1 MGPGT
6 GAGAGA
12 HDWGAAARRWDHSK
26 RVKVAHQAGALIP
39 ASPAWGFSRL
49 GHGTARAE
57 AAAPVPEG
65 TLGSGAPDLE
75 ADAGSDQFLGTRLSD
90 PDFGSGFQ
98 ASLPWG
104 LKLYVDPRIS

>member
-1 MGPGT
+1 MPG
-6 GAGAGA
+6 
-12 HDWGAAARRWDHSK
+12 
-26 RVKVAHQAGALIP
+26 
-39 ASPAWGFSRL
+39 
-49 GHGTARAE
+49 
-57 AAAPVPEG
+57 G

-90 PDFGSGFQ
+90 PDLGSGFQ